1 MNAVLMVVT
10 VALSDAIGDLWRLLR
25 GGPVGLR
32 RLIGRLIGQTCFRA
46 LAVTAWLAT
55 TAVLAELR
63 ASSDLRPEKLIPLLA
78 AGLSPLLLSGIELA
92 PHIGPLLY
100 LGLHAW
106 VIVRLIS
113 RLQELSGLP
122 AVDSTFAVLSGA
134 VGYWLVRTLPSVL
147 YRRRSVHA
155 PAIAEGLS

>member
-10 VALSDAIGDLWRLLR
+10 VALSDAVGDLWRLLR
-25 GGPVGLR
+25 GGPVGFR
-32 RLIGRLIGQTCFRA
+32 RLIGRLLGQTCFRA
-46 LAVTAWLAT
+46 LAVTAWLAA

-63 ASSDLRPEKLIPLLA
+63 AAGDLRPEKLIPLLV

-106 VIVRLIS
+106 VIVRLVN

-122 AVDSTFAVLSGA
+122 AVDSTFAVLGGA
-134 VGYWLVRTLPSVL
+134 VGYWLVRTLPSFF
-147 YRRRSVHA
+147 YRRTVHA
-155 PAIAEGLS
+155 PAMAEGLS

>member
-1 MNAVLMVVT
+1 MNTVLMVVT
-10 VALSDAIGDLWRLLR
+10 VAASDAIGDLWRLLR
-25 GGPVGLR
+25 GGPVRLR
-32 RLIGRLIGQTCFRA
+32 RLIGRLVGQTAFRA
-46 LAVTAWLAT
+46 LAVTAWLAA

-63 ASSDLRPEKLIPLLA
+63 ASNDLRPEKLVPLLV

-100 LGLHAW
+100 IGLHAW

-113 RLQELSGLP
+113 RLQEASGLP
-122 AVDSTFAVLSGA
+122 AVDSTFAVLGGA
-134 VGYWLVRTLPSVL
+134 VGYWLVRTLPSFL

-155 PAIAEGLS
+155 PAIAEGMS